1 MQKISKKE
9 FIANSETGKKKGLL
23 IMILTAVCALVMV
36 IGYFVTMGTPIYE
49 IPMIGVFVSD
59 RNAAELKEDMVES
72 VDELEDIID
81 DKEDV
86 LEDILEDDE
95 RKALDKVVEVA
106 RDAANSLSLN
116 NIRRMVNVYKEI
128 GEIVEEE
135 SELAAI
141 GEEMDQITGP
151 INDILD
157 AINNALLIG
166 IAFALAFTVFGGL
179 FHIKGLVITGMILSA
194 LHCVLLCGFLFVV
207 LAVVTHAA
215 LIFFIS
221 AFKKEYTEYCVQA
234 AAAATA
240 ENIAAEER

>member
-9 FIANSETGKKKGLL
+9 FIANSETGKKKDLL

-116 NIRRMVNVYKEI
+116 NIRP
-128 GEIVEEE
+128 
-135 SELAAI
+135 
-141 GEEMDQITGP
+141 T
-151 INDILD
+151 
-157 AINNALLIG
+157 
-166 IAFALAFTVFGGL
+166 
-179 FHIKGLVITGMILSA
+179 
-194 LHCVLLCGFLFVV
+194 
-207 LAVVTHAA
+207 
-215 LIFFIS
+215 
-221 AFKKEYTEYCVQA
+221 
-234 AAAATA
+234 
-240 ENIAAEER
+240 